1 MWQPPF
7 NAIALLLLATL
18 SPVLGL
24 SCSRVSQPFRS
35 DNVKASEKYRATLSS
50 FQTLQGTSYLM
61 AAVNDGTWS
70 RSDKLLSSGSYGGGG
85 QTRNLVFL
93 DAGSLTSRRLFET
106 NAYVILQ
113 TDEYTRKVEGKA
125 VTQWLVHQVLK
136 ADTDGDQ
143 QLTRDDLQT
152 IGVSAASGQN
162 YTEVLTGLTEIFGLT
177 MVTPGKL
184 VVVYRKDGTKSASI
198 VDLEQRQVLST
209 QPVVDLGPEVK

>member
-24 SCSRVSQPFRS
+24 SCSRVSQPFRN
-35 DNVKASEKYRATLSS
+35 DNVKASEKYTATLSS
-50 FQTLQGTSYLM
+50 FQTLQGTPYLM
-61 AAVNDGTWS
+61 AAVNGTWS
-70 RSDKLLSSGSYGGGG
+70 RSDKLLSSGSYGEGG

-93 DAGSLTSRRLFET
+93 DAGSLASRRLFET
-106 NAYVILQ
+106 NAHVILQ
-113 TDEYTRKVEGKA
+113 TDEYTRKVEGKT
-125 VTQWLVHQVLK
+125 VTQWLVHQVLT

-152 IGVSAASGQN
+152 VGVSTASGQD
-162 YTEVLTGLTEIFGLT
+162 YTAVLKGLTEIFGLT

-184 VVVYRKDGTKSASI
+184 VVVYRKDNAKTASI
-198 VDLEQRQVLST
+198 IDLDQRRVLAT